1 MTQKEQQRLTI
12 GDTVWCV
19 HPHFTYLLETRV
31 TEMRVFNLNQDEPE
45 KVIEPTIEY
54 TLVGHGFDL
63 PYSEGG
69 KWFVYDN
76 DMTTECI
83 SFQESYHVCK
93 NSATLILMGMLLS
106 IHDAM
111 LQEEK
116 FWKTINES
124 KITKN

>member
-45 KVIEPTIEY
+45 KAIEPAIEY
-54 TLVGHGFDL
+54 TLVARNFDLPL
-63 PYSEGG
+63 PYSEDR

-83 SFQESYHVCK
+83 SLQESYHVSK
-93 NSATLILMGMLLS
+93 NSATLTLMGMLLN
-106 IHDAM
+106 IYDAM
-111 LQEEK
+111 LQEEQLK
-116 FWKTINES
+116 R
-124 KITKN
+124 

>member
-45 KVIEPTIEY
+45 KVIEPAIEY

-63 PYSEGG
+63 PHSEGG

-83 SFQESYHVCK
+83 SLQESYYMCK
-93 NSATLILMGMLLS
+93 DMAKIALKTTLMGLFLS
-106 IHDAM
+106 MEAE
-111 LQEEK
+111 Q
-116 FWKTINES
+116 
-124 KITKN
+124 

>member
-12 GDTVWCV
+12 GDTIWCV

-45 KVIEPTIEY
+45 KVIEPAIEY

-69 KWFVYDN
+69 KWGKWFVYDN
-76 DMTTECI
+76 DMTTECV
-83 SFQESYHVCK
+83 SLQESYHVCK
-93 NSATLILMGMLLS
+93 DYATLTLMGMLLGMYT
-106 IHDAM
+106 M
-111 LQEEK
+111 LRAEQAEK
-116 FWKTINES
+116 
-124 KITKN
+124 